1 MTYSDFRNK
10 IDHDL
15 KKYCL
20 RYGQTVMNTLSEVWP
35 DKHRE
40 LILTDLDCFYNDNK
54 ADTTLSYLEKAWN
67 NEASRQS

>member
-15 KKYCL
+15 KRYGL

-40 LILTDLDCFYNDNK
+40 LISTDLDCFYNDNK
-54 ADTTLSYLEKAWN
+54 TDTTLSYLEKAWN
-67 NEASRQS
+67 HETVR

>member
-15 KKYCL
+15 KRYGL
-20 RYGQTVMNTLSEVWP
+20 RYGQTVMNSLSEVWP

-40 LILTDLDCFYNDNK
+40 LISTDLDCFYNDNK
-54 ADTTLSYLEKAWN
+54 TDTTLSYLEKAWN
-67 NEASRQS
+67 HEAIR

>member
-15 KKYCL
+15 KKYGL

-54 ADTTLSYLEKAWN
+54 TDTTLSYLEKAWN
-67 NEASRQS
+67 HETVR

>member
-1 MTYSDFRNK
+1 MTYSDFKNK

-15 KKYCL
+15 KKYGL

-40 LILTDLDCFYNDNK
+40 LTATDLDCFYNDQRVE
-54 ADTTLSYLEKAWN
+54 TTLSYLEKAWN
-67 NEASRQS
+67 HEPIR

>member
-15 KKYCL
+15 KRYDL

-40 LILTDLDCFYNDNK
+40 LISTDLDCFYNENK
-54 ADTTLSYLEKAWN
+54 TDTTLSYLEKVWN
-67 NEASRQS
+67 HETVR